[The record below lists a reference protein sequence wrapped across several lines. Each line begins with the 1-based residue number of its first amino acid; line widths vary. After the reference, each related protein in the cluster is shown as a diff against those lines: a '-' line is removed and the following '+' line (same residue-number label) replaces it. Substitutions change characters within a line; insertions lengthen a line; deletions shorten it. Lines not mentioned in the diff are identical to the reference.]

1 MYVYNMS
8 NDREEGS
15 YMEEEEEEY
24 EEGQTDQFTSSEFQQ
39 DEGGRSTSYLRF
51 SDPMSVGGERLEES
65 EPGEDGGRGD
75 GTEMEDLEEEDFDT
89 SESEV
94 LQRALGILGLD
105 QAGRVLPLSADQEV
119 LLHSLWAKPG
129 AADLRSGLAPVAAKP
144 LDPNSA
150 LAPQWLRNLRQSV
163 LFTPPSDPQEEEN
176 LLNAIKK
183 NLSSIVNNLSE
194 DQWRYPPPPSFLPSS
209 TSYSS
214 SRMNPEGFESD
225 YTLERDHESY
235 LRREFNP
242 LSLVSSLGS
251 ESSMADSAQPPR
263 QLWLGEDEDEGM
275 DSEASLLDL
284 LNASPQLPES
294 ANHSHLSPT
303 WPRSLP
309 RRSNTRHAQSSSL
322 AKHVSRLGMAE

>member
-1 MYVYNMS
+1 MS

-65 EPGEDGGRGD
+65 EPGEEGGRGD
-75 GTEMEDLEEEDFDT
+75 GTEMEDLEEEDFDSLAEA

-150 LAPQWLRNLRQSV
+150 LAPSGYV
-163 LFTPPSDPQEEEN
+163 TFVKEEN